1 MIGWSPAKLLKDAG
15 LSFTFLATLAIA
27 SGACSASPEP
37 NGDRAEVQLALCAP
51 ADRVVRALNMQPRAG
66 PITVWQFDDRALT
79 LYSRGLRLRLRV
91 TADGR
96 SELTLKVANV
106 DCLRANSGT
115 ALPGAGKCEYDV
127 YEASTTGAVSLNHRL
142 DARQTADLLAGR
154 TAMAQALSS
163 AQTAYLRSRADSWP
177 LPPDIRKLGP
187 MALQTYRSA
196 AERYDL
202 DVSRL
207 PDGQRYVEIS
217 RKVPLADAAS
227 AMEAMRKR
235 VDAAGIAAC
244 SDQSSQ
250 ALAKLR
256 SLLRQE

>member
-1 MIGWSPAKLLKDAG
+1 MNGWSPAKLLKGAG
-15 LSFTFLATLAIA
+15 LPFSFLATLAITP
-27 SGACSASPEP
+27 GAGSASPDANE
-37 NGDRAEVQLALCAP
+37 GRAEVQLALCAP
-51 ADRVVRALNMQPRAG
+51 ADRIVRTLNMQPRGG
-66 PITVWQFDDRALT
+66 PVTVWQFDDKT
-79 LYSRGLRLRLRV
+79 LGLYARGLRLRLRV

-96 SELTLKVANV
+96 SELTLKVADI
-106 DCLRANSGT
+106 DCLHADPVPALSGT
-115 ALPGAGKCEYDV
+115 GKCEYDV
-127 YEASTTGAVSLNHRL
+127 YETSTTSAVSLNRRL
-142 DARQTADLLAGR
+142 DARQTVDLLGGR
-154 TAMAQALSS
+154 IAMVQALGS
-163 AQTAYLRSRADSWP
+163 AQIAYLRSRADSWP
-177 LPPDIRKLGP
+177 LPPGIRKLGP

-196 AERYDL
+196 EKRYDL

-235 VDAAGIAAC
+235 VEAAGITAC

>member
-1 MIGWSPAKLLKDAG
+1 MTGCSPAKLLEGTG
-15 LSFTFLATLAIA
+15 LAFAFLATLAIA
-27 SGACSASPEP
+27 PDACSASPDANE
-37 NGDRAEVQLALCAP
+37 GRAEVQLTLCAP
-51 ADRVVRALNMQPRAG
+51 ADRVVHALNMQPRAG
-66 PITVWQFDDRALT
+66 PITVWQFDDQT
-79 LYSRGLRLRLRV
+79 LSLYARGLRLRLRV
-91 TADGR
+91 ASDGR
-96 SELTLKVANV
+96 SELTLKVADV
-106 DCLRANSGT
+106 DCLRADPGT
-115 ALPGAGKCEYDV
+115 ALPGSGKCEYDV
-127 YEASTTGAVSLNHRL
+127 YEAGTTGAVSLNRRL
-142 DARQTADLLAGR
+142 DARQTTDLLAGR
-154 TAMAQALSS
+154 IAMAQALSS
-163 AQTAYLRSRADSWP
+163 AQIAYLRGRPDSWP
-177 LPPDIRKLGP
+177 LPPDMRKLGP

-196 AERYDL
+196 EKRYAL

-235 VDAAGIAAC
+235 VEAAGITAC